1 MMFSATKRARRALK
15 ELVIFDRTFEIWA
28 YQVSPH
34 QPLLLRSSPNGTCPT
49 RIEIFFKQVDTINLP
64 TRFHGLSISE
74 ATDEDVQSVGF
85 EPERLLRNHQKLF
98 VLRGSEYSGYVVAG
112 MVTWHES
119 DLRDDDESY
128 FTSMMEIPALPFYTR
143 FFLLLKIKLTM
154 FFRNLK

>member
-1 MMFSATKRARRALK
+1 M
-15 ELVIFDRTFEIWA
+15 
-28 YQVSPH
+28 
-34 QPLLLRSSPNGTCPT
+34 
-49 RIEIFFKQVDTINLP
+49 
-64 TRFHGLSISE
+64 
-74 ATDEDVQSVGF
+74 QSVGF

-128 FTSMMEIPALPFYTR
+128 FSSMMEIPALPFYIR
-143 FFLLLKIKLTM
+143 LFLLLKIKLTM